1 MNKVKYLNDS
11 YRPNDKYK
19 IVNFAALNNT
29 KRIDYGLVYE
39 KINRFDDGR
48 GQQ

>member
-19 IVNFAALNNT
+19 IVIMSNSKNINSFADNMAKT
-29 KRIDYGLVYE
+29 ITA
-39 KINRFDDGR
+39 
-48 GQQ
+48 